1 MLSSLIRR
9 KRPRS
14 EMTFLEHIDDLR
26 VSLVR
31 VFFTL
36 FIGIGIALI
45 YYEKLPHL
53 LGFPLVWAKDPST
66 SPIGLLLGNADPSM
80 QTLGELKEFTFM
92 GVWSVMFYAAFAAG
106 IALASPVLLYEIV
119 RFVGPALTAREKR
132 GLIPFCVSALILF
145 LAGATLAFLWL
156 TPMSIK
162 VWHHFASGMGIAV
175 TWQASD
181 YFGFVIMMSLLTG
194 LSFQFPL
201 ALIILMW
208 LEIVRPITLLRKWRI
223 MLFCIVIIVAIITP
237 IGDPIS
243 LLILTSILFSFYLI
257 AVYIGSIIVRRKRI
271 ARGDTPYP
279 EEDDI
284 VLDDTDEEDDNND
297 EPKVPPARPVKPKEG
312 PPSPPGDIR
321 SLD

>member
-1 MLSSLIRR
+1 MFSSLIRR

-26 VSLVR
+26 ISLLR

-53 LGFPLVWAKDPST
+53 LGYPLLWAKDPAT
-66 SPIGLLLGNADPSM
+66 SPIGILLGAADPTM

-119 RFVGPALTAREKR
+119 RFVGPALTTREKR
-132 GLIPFCVSALILF
+132 GLIPFCLSALILF

-223 MLFCIVIIVAIITP
+223 MLFCIVLIVVLLIHP
-237 IGDPIS
+237 
-243 LLILTSILFSFYLI
+243 LLILFNPW
-257 AVYIGSIIVRRKRI
+257 KRI
-271 ARGDTPYP
+271 RRELIHRG
-279 EEDDI
+279 
-284 VLDDTDEEDDNND
+284 VLHNRYTTICDVHYVLKSFNRECI
-297 EPKVPPARPVKPKEG
+297 KVNSIFNRY
-312 PPSPPGDIR
+312 R
-321 SLD
+321 SLPYVSLATWQDALPHTIHFE